1 MGSTVW
7 AARRLKTAAT
17 PAGAMVGTMTTG
29 HHIILLPKLAPSCSV
44 KISAAV
50 MTAPAAARAARERSK
65 RPVLMSA
72 TARSARPAA
81 AISAHPLHGR
91 GDGRDGSRDGDE
103 RGGGGKGAAPGGA
116 GRRPLPRLAMFAYVS
131 SCRGQM
137 GAHGRNLPRDDG
149 VALPPTPGT
158 LNTGPYGGGCLDAPT
173 CQPGAG
179 LHPGGVGLGPSHR
192 ARPPRPLGWR

>member
-91 GDGRDGSRDGDE
+91 GVGQGRP
-103 RGGGGKGAAPGGA
+103 A
-116 GRRPLPRLAMFAYVS
+116 RRPFPRLAMFAYVS

-137 GAHGRNLPRDDG
+137 GAHGRNLPRDDA

-173 CQPGAG
+173 CQPDAG